1 MNKYGLNR
9 EDFDS
14 YEEYRRAYLRLFNNS
29 DKGKLARKKYA
40 QSDEGKLTLKKYRQS
55 DKYKLAQK
63 KSQQK
68 YKQSKK
74 GRLANKK
81 YEQSKKG
88 KLTHR
93 VHSAKRRAAE
103 LLRTPIWSEEEL
115 IRKFYMDVPKGY
127 HVDHII
133 PLQGETVSG
142 LHVIG
147 NLQYLTPSENSS
159 KKNKF

>member
-74 GRLANKK
+74 G
-81 YEQSKKG
+81 

-147 NLQYLTPSENSS
+147 NLQYLTASENLS
-159 KKNKF
+159 KKNRF